1 MAEGNQ
7 VSQLHALAGLVDDEI
22 LKVAFSEL
30 IFHDLAGCHRQCCT
44 QNLRILDYLSL
55 NLLLLFLCR
64 PKELVMLGAL
74 LARDC
79 MLALEVF
86 EFFDQC
92 TAYVHVQEL
101 IHVLILVQQWL
112 DQADQSAAVGGAIL
126 DCLDCFVALVENANL
141 LHLVTLICIS
151 NTSLGLFLLFLHPL
165 LVILDRL
172 DALLDFVVEC
182 HLPDLL
188 QRLIVH
194 SPYSDNPSFRNP
206 TPSSGHE
213 LTGSRSGSRLLLVSE
228 QSHLSLHL
236 KECKQ
241 GSSCADCLPAC

>member
-1 MAEGNQ
+1 VAEGNQ
-7 VSQLHALAGLVDDEI
+7 VSQLYALAGLVDDEV

-30 IFHDLAGCHRQCCT
+30 IFHDLAGCHRKCCAHD
-44 QNLRILDYLSL
+44 LRILDYLSL
-55 NLLLLFLCR
+55 NLLLLFFSR
-64 PKELVMLGAL
+64 PEELEMLWAL
-74 LARDC
+74 LAGDC

-101 IHVLILVQQWL
+101 IHVLVLVQQWL

-141 LHLVTLICIS
+141 LHLVTLISIG

-182 HLPDLL
+182 HLPHLL

-206 TPSSGHE
+206 TPSFRHV

-228 QSHLSLHL
+228 QSRQSLHL

-241 GSSCADCLPAC
+241 GSSCADCSPAC